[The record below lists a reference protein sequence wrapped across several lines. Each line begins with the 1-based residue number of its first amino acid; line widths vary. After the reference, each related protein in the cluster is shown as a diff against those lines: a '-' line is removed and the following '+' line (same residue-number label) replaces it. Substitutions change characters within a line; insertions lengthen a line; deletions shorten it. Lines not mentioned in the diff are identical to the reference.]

1 MNDSHAIEP
10 LLQRPIYKFGML
22 LVFVILALFQ
32 VWMLAGE
39 STRDVAK
46 VGLVVVAMLAV
57 NHVVL
62 VFLRPPQRARVIPLQ
77 LTMVVGGLVY
87 VVVMFWQSLRPT

>member
-1 MNDSHAIEP
+1 M
-10 LLQRPIYKFGML
+10 RVYKFGML
-22 LVFVILALFQ
+22 LVFVILVLFQ

-46 VGLVVVAMLAV
+46 VGL
-57 NHVVL
+57 
-62 VFLRPPQRARVIPLQ
+62 I
-77 LTMVVGGLVY
+77 